1 MKHMYR
7 FPSTITDSYLWGEE
21 VSCFS
26 TSENDRQKYFTA
38 LAPVSIVNSTLN
50 SLNLFYNKAPS
61 IQSQMGH
68 EKLAVYRG
76 DIPVY
81 PPVTRDQITT

>member
-1 MKHMYR
+1 MNR

-26 TSENDRQKYFTA
+26 ISENDRQKYFTA

-50 SLNLFYNKAPS
+50 SFYNKAPS
-61 IQSQMGH
+61 IQSLMGH
-68 EKLAVYRG
+68 ENLAVYRG

>member
-1 MKHMYR
+1 MNG

-26 TSENDRQKYFTA
+26 ISENDRQKYFTA

-61 IQSQMGH
+61 IKSLMGH
-68 EKLAVYRG
+68 ENLAVYRG

-81 PPVTRDQITT
+81 PPVTRDQSTT

>member
-1 MKHMYR
+1 MYR
-7 FPSTITDSYLWGEE
+7 FPSSITDSYLWGEE